1 LQNLINEPIQSNN
14 QKEKDL
20 VLCKERKNYAG
31 KTQNAIYN
39 GVKQNADLNEINFK
53 SKNGI
58 MNANEEFDV
67 KIKFLNQKI

>member
-1 LQNLINEPIQSNN
+1 MQSNI

-20 VLCKERKNYAG
+20 VLCEERKNYSG
-31 KTQNAIYN
+31 ETQNAIYN
-39 GVKQNADLNEINFK
+39 GVKQNADLNEIYFK

>member
-1 LQNLINEPIQSNN
+1 MQSNI

-20 VLCKERKNYAG
+20 VLCEERKNYSDE
-31 KTQNAIYN
+31 THNAIYN
-39 GVKQNADLNEINFK
+39 GVKQNADLNEIYFK

-67 KIKFLNQKI
+67 KIKFLK